1 MLVDHTAFAGV
12 SQSGSDFVTVPRMH
26 FRQMW
31 WRRRHVQLRC
41 SHLRD
46 FDADSTAMQND
57 TQNSADQGVLSSVP
71 RIGDW
76 IYARVRVDG
85 QILPSFP
92 IAGDSAFPS
101 ALQAP
106 PLWWSARERSLAP
119 YVPSV
124 PLRKWQCCSR
134 RADDIGP
141 ICISSWLP
149 LTLATGLTRA
159 KTWEKSIPFA
169 LFAPFFPQDFSRVSV
184 CLSRLGRSATPPVS
198 CGPQPA
204 LRF

>member
-12 SQSGSDFVTVPRMH
+12 SQSGSELLVVTVARMH

-57 TQNSADQGVLSSVP
+57 TQNSADQGNLSSIP

-76 IYARVRVDG
+76 IYARVRLDG
-85 QILPSFP
+85 RILPFFP

-106 PLWWSARERSLAP
+106 PLWWSARERT
-119 YVPSV
+119 
-124 PLRKWQCCSR
+124 
-134 RADDIGP
+134 
-141 ICISSWLP
+141 LP
-149 LTLATGLTRA
+149 
-159 KTWEKSIPFA
+159 A
-169 LFAPFFPQDFSRVSV
+169 LFSGLVVVFCEVP
-184 CLSRLGRSATPPVS
+184 
-198 CGPQPA
+198 
-204 LRF
+204 